1 MREII
6 IIITAVCSHQL
17 YGIDSISSLTLRS
30 FIKNI
35 KEHKER
41 SVLFI
46 KNTKERE
53 NVAFFWKE
61 RIPNPAWQW
70 CRSST
75 LHPGCWAPCFYDY
88 NPSGPLMNKVWIC
101 WDFCVC
107 WVRLWLPSIFHKFF
121 SPIKRKS
128 FTKFL
133 TLFFL
138 LLVIQGLKHFY
149 VRFNAF
155 TIFLVNFIIIK

>member
-70 CRSST
+70 CRPST
-75 LHPGCWAPCFYDY
+75 PAAGPLFYDY
-88 NPSGPLMNKVWIC
+88 NPSDPLWIRFGFAEIFAC
-101 WDFCVC
+101 AESDSDF
-107 WVRLWLPSIFHKFF
+107 LQFF
-121 SPIKRKS
+121 TS
-128 FTKFL
+128 
-133 TLFFL
+133 FFL
-138 LLVIQGLKHFY
+138 QLKEE
-149 VRFNAF
+149 V
-155 TIFLVNFIIIK
+155 LQNFWHCFFFCSWFKA